1 MLGHGHKTLDGT
13 DLDNVSASS
22 HTQREPPQVSG
33 ETIKYNIYGEYTND
47 ENTQIRMEVIFEN
60 R

>member
-13 DLDNVSASS
+13 DLDNVSASPN
-22 HTQREPPQVSG
+22 TQREPPSVSG

-47 ENTQIRMEVIFEN
+47 DNTHIRMEVIFEN